1 MQGSVLDIL
10 TTVIDEEPGGRPTT
24 ARLRSVLER
33 ASRVVIAEAAPDEAD
48 SAEVSRI
55 AVSGAEIA
63 ELGRLLAMVDGGT
76 GDRCRCRGWPTIL
89 VYSGDELIARW
100 TLHHQ
105 TGIRGVGNCDADLV
119 DGPAL
124 SSWLAEHG
132 LTRSQDVQ
140 LEMARERTA
149 AEQRRIRWIQAA
161 PPGLTKAAEA
171 VAGAQDGG
179 SRCPDIASARFPV
192 QLRRRYPDTTE
203 RIRVLL
209 AWAGVTAREPSGG
222 LRWYDQAV
230 ERQLLAEPSD
240 AILAALTSPPPSPAH
255 LDGAAQLF
263 GSLEWTTKHGK
274 QLPEPLK
281 TTLAA
286 HIRATGTAPMH
297 TRLGWGYYGAE

>member
-1 MQGSVLDIL
+1 M
-10 TTVIDEEPGGRPTT
+10 IDEEPGGGRPTT
-24 ARLRSVLER
+24 AKLRSVLER

-63 ELGRLLAMVDGGT
+63 ELGRLLAIVDGGT
-76 GDRCRCRGWPTIL
+76 GDLCRCRGWPTIL
-89 VYSGDELIARW
+89 VYSGDEIIARW

-105 TGIRGVGNCDADLV
+105 SGIRGVGNCDADLV

-124 SSWLAEHG
+124 SDWLAERG
-132 LTRSQDVQ
+132 LTGSLDVQ
-140 LEMARERTA
+140 VELARERA
-149 AEQRRIRWIQAA
+149 EAEQRRIRWIQAA
-161 PPGLTKAAEA
+161 PAGLTKAAEA
-171 VAGAQDGG
+171 VARTQDGDHRSW
-179 SRCPDIASARFPV
+179 SRYQDVARNRLAV

-209 AWAGVTAREPSGG
+209 AWAGLTAREPSGG

-230 ERQLLAEPSD
+230 EQQLLAEPSD
-240 AILAALTSPPPSPAH
+240 ATFAALTSPPPIPAH

-281 TTLAA
+281 TMLTA
-286 HIRATGTAPMH
+286 HIRATGTDPMK
-297 TRLGWGYYGAE
+297 TRLGWGYYGAKLTD